1 MRHRQATSLIENS
14 MMSLEDQIE
23 SYLTEQVSKA
33 RGRNPFQGATV
44 GLEQEFFVFKSD
56 GKTPAELADT
66 QSFLKELSSRD
77 GWVKIESKERP
88 DSAVWTRVSYEH
100 ENSRYT
106 AIKYEFPPHL
116 LEIAFTYY
124 DSIHDLN
131 CDIEA
136 RWKDIQATADACHLK
151 IALKPFIDPPALNFE
166 DQISVDPKLPAL
178 AESRRVYF
186 KRRGEE
192 VDARTVDF
200 PSFVAATQT
209 QVGIPY
215 AWGNE
220 KFMHRLYAL
229 ELSLLP
235 LLNRT
240 PEALGQ
246 RQKYYDSV
254 FRGLKLLG
262 IPDLKRWT
270 LQDWI
275 QAICDSPL
283 ISNLKSG
290 NDTLRSMWES
300 GKNQD
305 LAALM
310 SRVRDLQIIRPKA
323 IGTVEFRGDAS
334 VSDPSEMIRVVAIR
348 FAATLLAADAEFSI
362 PNEDKTLGHI
372 RSEWNERIQAQE
384 WTESQIKEAVQIFQA
399 MREVLE
405 NRGRSEEKYLHRV

>member
-1 MRHRQATSLIENS
+1 MGQRQKAFVGKESEL
-14 MMSLEDQIE
+14 SLEDQIE
-23 SYLTEQVSKA
+23 SYLSEQVGKA
-33 RGRNPFQGATV
+33 QNRNPFRGSTV
-44 GLEQEFFVFKSD
+44 GLEQEFFVFKAD
-56 GKTPAELADT
+56 GKTPADLSDT
-66 QSFLKELSSRD
+66 QALLKTLSSRE
-77 GWVKIESKERP
+77 GWLKIDSKDRP
-88 DSAVWTRVSYEH
+88 ITSVLTRVSYQH
-100 ENSRYT
+100 ENARYT

-124 DSIHDLN
+124 DNIQDLN
-131 CDIEA
+131 CDIED
-136 RWKDIQATADACHLK
+136 RWKDLQATADACNLK

-186 KRRGEE
+186 KTRGEE
-192 VDARTVDF
+192 VDAHTVDF

-209 QVGIPY
+209 QVGIPL
-215 AWGNE
+215 AWGND

-229 ELSLLP
+229 ELSILP

-240 PEALGQ
+240 PQALGQ

-262 IPDLKRWT
+262 VPDLKRWT

-300 GKNQD
+300 GKNRD

-310 SRVRDLQIIRPKA
+310 ARVRDLQIIRPKA

-348 FAATLLAADAEFSI
+348 FAAALLAADAEFSI
-362 PNEDKTLGHI
+362 PNEDKSLGKI
-372 RSEWNERIQAQE
+372 RSEWNERIQSQD
-384 WTESQIKEAVQIFQA
+384 WTASQIQEAEQLFLA

-405 NRGRSEEKYLHRV
+405 NRGRSEEKFLHRL